1 MKKLANYAVIGLILV
16 ALVAITSCGT
26 PFAINTAINGKC
38 YVHYDGTETYGVIFD
53 SQTSYTYYEIT
64 KGASKP
70 SVANHFTDYEV
81 DKDSNDKSIFYVSRP
96 NPNKGLDDVKVW
108 RISQKDLNT
117 LYRNNDANTK
127 YTSVSKAKFEEIFK
141 GTGKD
146 TWKYVNGK
154 VEFK

>member
-16 ALVAITSCGT
+16 ALVAITSCEFG
-26 PFAINTAINGKC
+26 INTAINGKC
-38 YVHYDGTETYGVIFD
+38 YIHDAGTATYGVIFD

-64 KGASKP
+64 KGASAP

-81 DKDSNDKSIFYVSRP
+81 NKDSNDKSIFYVSRP

-117 LYRNNDANTK
+117 LYRNNADNTK

-146 TWKYVNGK
+146 TWKSVNGK